1 MNRREFIASAS
12 AGAFASVIGAGSEGW
27 SLDAEAQGSPR
38 VRLVDVTK
46 SAGIDFTHRNGAYG
60 GKLLPETM
68 GAGCAFVD
76 YDGDGWQDIIL
87 INGMDWPGH
96 KRERSTLR
104 LYRNNRNGT
113 FTDVTRAAG
122 LDVELYGMGVAV
134 GDFNNDGFPDLLVT
148 CVGQNRLFRNTGK
161 GTFVDITRTSGL
173 GNRLAFSTSALWF
186 DFDRDGLL
194 DLFVCNYVKWSP
206 EHDVFCSADGKQKS
220 VLHAGSLPRRHLLA
234 VPQSRQWHVRG
245 RHGVE
250 RHLRFELEGTR
261 GGASGR

>member
-1 MNRREFIASAS
+1 MSSAELP
-12 AGAFASVIGAGSEGW
+12 AR
-27 SLDAEAQGSPR
+27 SPR
-38 VRLVDVTK
+38 RRHESGRHRT
-46 SAGIDFTHRNGAYG
+46 FTHRNGAYG
-60 GKLLPETM
+60 GKFLPETM
-68 GAGCAFVD
+68 GAGCAFLD

-173 GNRLAFSTSALWF
+173 GDA
-186 DFDRDGLL
+186 
-194 DLFVCNYVKWSP
+194 SP
-206 EHDVFCSADGKQKS
+206 S
-220 VLHAGSLPRRHLLA
+220 VLPRCGSISIA
-234 VPQSRQWHVRG
+234 TACSISSSA
-245 RHGVE
+245 
-250 RHLRFELEGTR
+250 TT
-261 GGASGR
+261 